1 MKKVKA
7 EFTRKEYEDWVKNI
21 NLRFE
26 SIGWD
31 FILFDNIRDIPY
43 RTFPTKITYPQIFIL
58 AQGKIE
64 IGFDLKRYTF
74 VAPCVFFSGAG
85 RISQYFGTSE
95 DISMPTIVISK
106 QLVKNLQLSYQQ
118 LLPLF
123 LFLRDNISI
132 PLNNDEL
139 DLLLDHY
146 SLLNKILQSNDSF
159 RIGSA
164 RHLVESLIL
173 TLGHLA
179 QPHIIK
185 ANYKKSRQET
195 IFGEFIGMIPQYY
208 QKERSLNFYAEKM
221 CLTPKHLSE
230 VIKKVSRKSANSLI
244 DNFVC
249 LEAKAML
256 KSSNMTIQQI
266 SDELNFPSQS
276 FFGKYFKRV
285 VGVSPK
291 EYRNG

>member
-64 IGFDLKRYTF
+64 IGFDFKRYTF

-195 IFGEFIGMIPQYY
+195 IFGEFIGMIPRSY
-208 QKERSLNFYAEKM
+208 QKSL
-221 CLTPKHLSE
+221 PKICE
-230 VIKKVSRKSANSLI
+230 
-244 DNFVC
+244 
-249 LEAKAML
+249 
-256 KSSNMTIQQI
+256 
-266 SDELNFPSQS
+266 
-276 FFGKYFKRV
+276 
-285 VGVSPK
+285 
-291 EYRNG
+291 